1 MMRAVGVAY
10 GRALAA
16 QMNPKMLFLSTVPF
30 LLSLVLWG
38 VALYFGL
45 NPAIDAL
52 HRAFTEYDLFRSAG
66 STLSGIGLGALKTM
80 MVPLLAMLLLLPLMI
95 LTALVF
101 MGLAAMPAIVQFV
114 ATRHYPQLER
124 KEGGSWIGGVLI
136 ALAIFSV
143 FVVLF
148 LVTLPLYAI
157 PPLALAVHVLLWGW
171 LTYRVVA
178 YDALATHASE
188 EERKTIMTLHK
199 KRLLAIGMV
208 SGAAGAIPGLV
219 WVGGALL
226 SFLLFPV
233 LAAASIWLYVVVF
246 IFTGL
251 WFEFY
256 CLQALS
262 ELRAARSE

>member
-1 MMRAVGVAY
+1 MRAVGVAY

-66 STLSGIGLGALKTM
+66 NTLSGMGMGAMKAVL
-80 MVPLLAMLLLLPLMI
+80 VPMLAMLLLLPLMI

-101 MGLAAMPAIVQFV
+101 MGLAAMPAIVKFV
-114 ATRHYPQLER
+114 GTRHYPQLVR
-124 KEGGSWIGGVLI
+124 KEGGSLLGGLVI
-136 ALAIFSV
+136 ALVTFAV

-148 LVTLPLYAI
+148 LVTLPLYAV
-157 PPLALAVHVLLWGW
+157 PPLAVAVHVLLWGW

-178 YDALATHASE
+178 YDALANHASE

-199 KRLLAIGMV
+199 KPLLAIGMI

-219 WVGGALL
+219 WVGGTVL
-226 SFLLFPV
+226 SFLLFPF

-251 WFEFY
+251 WFEYY

-262 ELRAARSE
+262 ELRAGRNE